1 MEESFVHVNW
11 LFQTKQ
17 ITGYEQVKESF
28 NYMLLGEVSLKNKA
42 SILTFMKCWIKGQ
55 DDNIKITD
63 QNIKQFI
70 KVAKCH
76 LFI

>member
-28 NYMLLGEVSLKNKA
+28 NCMLLGEVSLKNKA
-42 SILTFMKCWIKGQ
+42 KHL
-55 DDNIKITD
+55 NIYEVLD
-63 QNIKQFI
+63 
-70 KVAKCH
+70 
-76 LFI
+76 